1 MNAVPG
7 YQPDPL
13 ISIARVRAEFID
25 QSDMWFKRSI
35 ANGTFPASCGT
46 IGRARHWRLSD
57 LVAWRDGKRS
67 GWVHVDPDAATRR
80 RKAQHLVDA
89 LLRRHGKEVPAAA

>member
-1 MNAVPG
+1 MT

-25 QSDMWFKRSI
+25 QSDMWFARSI

-46 IGRARHWRLSD
+46 IGRARHFRLSD
-57 LVAWRDGKRS
+57 LIAWRDGKRS
-67 GWVHVDPDAATRR
+67 GWANVDPDAATRR
-80 RKAQHLVDA
+80 QKAQHLLKA
-89 LLRRHGKEVPAAA
+89 LYLRHGKELPAAA